1 MSDKENI
8 SISGL
13 NTELW
18 YWLRDIR
25 PELQGCFLDYMKRK
39 EAQETVRC
47 RECEGLYL
55 VPPYCDYTV
64 SFSNPDCL
72 NCSIDNEKS
81 RQKKREK
88 MI

>member
-1 MSDKENI
+1 MRWRSFRGQGKELGMTDKGKDKQGTMS
-8 SISGL
+8 
-13 NTELW
+13 
-18 YWLRDIR
+18 
-25 PELQGCFLDYMKRK
+25 
-39 EAQETVRC
+39 C

-55 VPPYCDYTV
+55 VPPYCGYTV

-88 MI
+88 QND